1 MKKKDRFTGLAA
13 DGDLVVCRCEHV
25 TLARLREALNV
36 CDDHGVN
43 SLKKQTRAGMG
54 ACQGRTCARLLE
66 RFLQAETG
74 RLPSEP
80 YRTRPPVRG
89 LPLKTLAAQADHYD
103 QPAGPVSVIMLRAG
117 GEDHPESDDDDH
129 SRG

>member
-1 MKKKDRFTGLAA
+1 MKKKDQATTLRPDDGLII
-13 DGDLVVCRCEHV
+13 CRCEHV
-25 TLARLREALNV
+25 TVARLREALLA
-36 CDDHGVN
+36 CDAHGVN

-117 GEDHPESDDDDH
+117 GEDHPESDDDDN
-129 SRG
+129 SRR